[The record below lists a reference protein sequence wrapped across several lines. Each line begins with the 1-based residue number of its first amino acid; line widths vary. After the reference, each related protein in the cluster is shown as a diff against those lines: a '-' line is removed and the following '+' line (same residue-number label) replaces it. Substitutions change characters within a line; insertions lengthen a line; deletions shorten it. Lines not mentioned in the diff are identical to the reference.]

1 MEMIE
6 FYWPNILAAVI
17 LVFVLGMV
25 GRHMVARNQ
34 SMEVMLLG
42 QEFQTSILMAA
53 LVFATVE
60 TQEHSDHGIHLEM
73 FLSLF
78 FVLIYHGF
86 YLLIINKFRQYRIE
100 GAILSIIMLMG
111 FGQFIVLLSPLVE
124 MHMVKSYLGDIVTV
138 SKTESLSLAGLV
150 VLAYIFL
157 NSMKKKVELDTI
169 EIALFNKVTKKRKSQ
184 LHFSIIVLIL
194 MLLSIHL
201 FGSLFTMGAI
211 IIPAFIAGFSRLSQ
225 KQYIAMTVINS
236 LSVVG
241 AFMMLTQ
248 FDRVPTTIFI
258 LFSIFFISMI
268 YSIILK
274 KS

>member
-53 LVFATVE
+53 LVFSTIE

-138 SKTESLSLAGLV
+138 SKTESLTLAGLV
-150 VLAYIFL
+150 FLFFIFL

-184 LHFSIIVLIL
+184 LQFSIIVLIL

-225 KQYIAMTVINS
+225 KQYVAMTVINS

-258 LFSIFFISMI
+258 LFSIFLISMT